1 MRPTPT
7 LKRFALMLLAGWVLV
22 TDARAQDPARAE
34 LLYNTHCIGCHTTQ
48 VHWRDRKLVT
58 DWASLLEQVR
68 RWQAIQR
75 LDWGEDDIVRVARH
89 LNRRH
94 YQLPETDAPV
104 GPSASA
110 RGR

>member
-7 LKRFALMLLAGWVLV
+7 LNGFALLLLVGWVLAA
-22 TDARAQDPARAE
+22 DARAQDPERAE
-34 LLYNTHCIGCHTTQ
+34 LLYDTHCMGCHTTQ

-75 LDWGEDDIVRVARH
+75 LGWSDEDIVRVARY

-94 YQLPETDAPV
+94 YQLPETGAPV